1 MSHLKRLLL
10 QGLSVLSCI
19 WFFSNLMVWLTGL
32 VFITPFKLIP
42 LLWLQ
47 TRVITPLAHGFYR
60 AAVRINSFWMQRV
73 VGIEITLEGSINRHP
88 NPIVV
93 CNHQSWFDIPLVQEV
108 IAGQGPIVQFLIKRE
123 LVWVPIIGWICL
135 VLNFPRLNRSG
146 VASDR
151 ALDLAA
157 IESAAQKLGRAPGAL
172 LVFAEGS
179 RFSTEKS
186 KLQNSP
192 YPHLL
197 KPKLGGFSTMLKY
210 ARPDTPVLDLTI
222 SYAAGQAQF
231 WRCLH
236 GGTPRIRIRVE
247 EFLAADITDPEAW
260 LNKRWQAKSAWL
272 TQNIQA
278 NEP

>member
-1 MSHLKRLLL
+1 MSTLKQL
-10 QGLSVLSCI
+10 QQHSLSVLSCI
-19 WFFSNLMVWLTGL
+19 WFFSNLLVWLTGL

-42 LLWLQ
+42 MPWLQ
-47 TRVITPLAHGFYR
+47 TKIVIPLAHGFYR
-60 AAVRINSFWMQRV
+60 AAVRVNSFWMQRI
-73 VGIEITLEGSINRHP
+73 VGIEITIEGSINRHP

-108 IAGQGPIVQFLIKRE
+108 IASRGPIVQFLIKRE
-123 LVWVPIIGWICL
+123 LIWVPIIGWICL

-146 VASDR
+146 AASDR
-151 ALDLAA
+151 AQDLAA
-157 IESAAQKLGRAPGAL
+157 IESAAQTLGHAPGAL

-197 KPKLGGFSTMLKY
+197 KPRLGGFSTMLKY

-231 WRCLH
+231 WRCLQ

-247 EFLAADITDPEAW
+247 EFLAHDITDPETW
-260 LNKRWQAKSAWL
+260 LNNRWQAKSAWL
-272 TQNIQA
+272 DDNIRGNQR
-278 NEP
+278 

>member
-1 MSHLKRLLL
+1 MSSIKQLLL
-10 QGLSVLSCI
+10 HGLSILSCI
-19 WFFSNLMVWLTGL
+19 WFFSNLMLWLTVL
-32 VFITPFKLIP
+32 VLITPFKMIP
-42 LLWLQ
+42 LPWLQ
-47 TRVITPLAHGFYR
+47 TKVVIPLAHGAYR
-60 AAVRINSFWMQRV
+60 AAVRVNSFWMQRI
-73 VGIEITLEGSINRHP
+73 VGIEITIEGSVNRHP

-108 IAGQGPIVQFLIKRE
+108 IAGRGPIVQFLIKRE

-146 VASDR
+146 AASDR
-151 ALDLAA
+151 AQDLAA
-157 IESAAQKLGRAPGAL
+157 IESAAQSLNQAPGAL

-179 RFSTEKS
+179 RFSDEKS
-186 KLQNSP
+186 ERQNSP

-222 SYAAGQAQF
+222 SYATGQAQF
-231 WRCLH
+231 WRCLQ

-247 EFLAADITDPEAW
+247 AFLAKDISDPEAW
-260 LNKRWQAKSAWL
+260 LNNRWQAKSAWL
-272 TQNIQA
+272 TQDMLV
-278 NEP
+278 NER

>member
-1 MSHLKRLLL
+1 MSLLKQLLL

-19 WFFSNLMVWLTGL
+19 WFFSNLMIWLTGL
-32 VFITPFKLIP
+32 LVITPFKLIP
-42 LLWLQ
+42 LPWLQ
-47 TRVITPLAHGFYR
+47 TQVITPLAHGFYR
-60 AAVRINSFWMQRV
+60 AAVGINSLWMQRV
-73 VGIEITLEGSINRHP
+73 VGIEITLEGSVNRHP

-93 CNHQSWFDIPLVQEV
+93 CNHQAWFDIPLVQEV
-108 IAGQGPIVQFLIKRE
+108 IASRGPIVQFLIKRE

-135 VLNFPRLNRSG
+135 VLNFPRLHRSG
-146 VASDR
+146 AASDR
-151 ALDLAA
+151 DQDLAA

-179 RFSTEKS
+179 RFSAEKS
-186 KLQNSP
+186 KFQSSP

-197 KPKLGGFSTMLKY
+197 KPKVGGLSTILKY
-210 ARPDTPVLDLTI
+210 APPDTPVLDLTI

-236 GGTPRIRIRVE
+236 GDTPLIRIRIV
-247 EFLAADITDPEAW
+247 EFLAANITDPEAW

-272 TQNIQA
+272 AQDIRT

>member
-1 MSHLKRLLL
+1 M
-10 QGLSVLSCI
+10 
-19 WFFSNLMVWLTGL
+19 
-32 VFITPFKLIP
+32 
-42 LLWLQ
+42 
-47 TRVITPLAHGFYR
+47 
-60 AAVRINSFWMQRV
+60 
-73 VGIEITLEGSINRHP
+73 
-88 NPIVV
+88 
-93 CNHQSWFDIPLVQEV
+93 VQEV

-135 VLNFPRLNRSG
+135 VLNFPRLHRSG
-146 VASDR
+146 AASDR
-151 ALDLAA
+151 AQDLAA

-179 RFSTEKS
+179 RFSAEKS
-186 KLQNSP
+186 KRFKARRI
-192 YPHLL
+192 PHLL
-197 KPKLGGFSTMLKY
+197 KPKVGGLSTMLKY

-260 LNKRWQAKSAWL
+260 LKQTLAGQIGLAGRR
-272 TQNIQA
+272 TVEA
-278 NEP
+278 NERPSLEAAEVIRRGLVKILIQGWGCHHRPGHLFATRGTRPASSKSLRT